1 MKTLLVFID
10 HPQMG
15 RGKRSDI
22 SVHGDMIVLQ
32 NSIVWPNTKLALEFR
47 NSKEWF
53 CILGSAYTFWGKL
66 IMTLTMLCATAFME
80 HYLIHNT
87 ISIFFH
93 VT

>member
-22 SVHGDMIVLQ
+22 SVDGDMIVLQ

-53 CILGSAYTFWGKL
+53 CILG
-66 IMTLTMLCATAFME
+66 
-80 HYLIHNT
+80 
-87 ISIFFH
+87 
-93 VT
+93 